1 MMMKTQL
8 KHLLLCYWRKK
19 DIGYFNKSFV
29 EPEMTPDP
37 HEILTPYQ
45 YFKLFITDKMLG
57 QPIPYPKP
65 WQNLETAIF
74 WARTG
79 EVYRMPNTYGS
90 C

>member
-45 YFKLFITDKMLG
+45 YFKLFITDKMLE
-57 QPIPYPKP
+57 
-65 WQNLETAIF
+65 ETAF
-74 WARTG
+74 ETT
-79 EVYRMPNTYGS
+79 NTIS
-90 C
+90 KVMAKP